1 PVTATHSRSTI
12 HNAWFPSS
20 LRGRKSTMTFG
31 LNSPLAIW
39 VYQRSPFKATSHAAT
54 ACYLPIAFLF
64 VGARWKTTPNMVGAA
79 TSTHDQ
85 RLCKYSLNSIFKGR
99 LPNCKNS
106 SATCGMNLFE
116 RRGIGALGNFQSSF
130 LNTSAMF
137 ILACIRALPSSRQHS
152 PPPPLIAT
160 TSYYSHSRILYAQLR
175 TALQRG
181 HLPKMCPLHRKSLH
195 RSLRKP

>member
-1 PVTATHSRSTI
+1 MPITAATHSRSTI
-12 HNAWFPSS
+12 RNAQFPSS
-20 LRGRKSTMTFG
+20 LRGRKNTMTR
-31 LNSPLAIW
+31 L
-39 VYQRSPFKATSHAAT
+39 PFKTTSHVAI
-54 ACYLPIAFLF
+54 ACYLLTA
-64 VGARWKTTPNMVGAA
+64 TTPNMVGAA

-99 LPNCKNS
+99 LPNCKTS

-116 RRGIGALGNFQSSF
+116 RRGIRALGNFQSSF

-152 PPPPLIAT
+152 SPPPLIAT